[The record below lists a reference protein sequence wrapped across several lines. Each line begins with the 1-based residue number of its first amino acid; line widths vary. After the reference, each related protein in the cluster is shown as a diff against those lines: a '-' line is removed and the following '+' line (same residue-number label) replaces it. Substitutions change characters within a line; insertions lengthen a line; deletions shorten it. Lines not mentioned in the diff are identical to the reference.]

1 MSKPRR
7 SRVQGGWA
15 DPPKK
20 KDVRSDMNRIK
31 PPEVPIWTG
40 KNIDQASS
48 SSTHKFQYVQPSAE
62 ELQQKPS
69 DIIINKG
76 GVYDISEGNNGISRL
91 RFFPDFLQR
100 EEADG
105 YFAEL
110 YESLPW
116 KQTTSVKNGISYIQP
131 RLTAWIGDL
140 PYTYSGITHH
150 PDSKWVKPLPDIKD
164 KIEDL
169 IGYKF
174 NSLLCNLYRN
184 DKDGV
189 EWHCDDEPE
198 LGPQPIIASISLG
211 DTRNFELRKKP
222 VPNTGDY
229 SLSQVVRMPLKHG
242 SLLIMEGATQD
253 DWQHRVPKE
262 YHDRDSR
269 INLTFRVIYP
279 AK

>member
-150 PDSKWVKPLPDIKD
+150 PDSK
-164 KIEDL
+164 
-169 IGYKF
+169 
-174 NSLLCNLYRN
+174 
-184 DKDGV
+184 
-189 EWHCDDEPE
+189 
-198 LGPQPIIASISLG
+198 
-211 DTRNFELRKKP
+211 
-222 VPNTGDY
+222 NTGDY